1 MMNRIKEEWL
11 YLTLTK
17 RQKCFIAYLL
27 LAMFMLSVYPVF
39 FLHVAVM
46 AVMDSH
52 WILKRSTLVRS
63 SKLGKSLDRK
73 SEIRLHFVLEL
84 FFLSVLMVFAV
95 LQYYNSDMCVKE
107 KILAGFGPILLTLPY
122 FGILGGGKGLESL
135 YMMTFFWM
143 LPGIFFRTYWDYMPV
158 SECVRGWLR
167 QYTIWEV
174 VGITFL
180 VWIISFGIEMLV
192 DEIILE
198 QPFFR
203 RRWEKIN
210 FR

>member
-1 MMNRIKEEWL
+1 MMDVIKEEWL
-11 YLTLTK
+11 YITLAKKQRSFFFTLA
-17 RQKCFIAYLL
+17 IAIVI
-27 LAMFMLSVYPVF
+27 APFMPVF
-39 FLHVAVM
+39 SLHALVVAVM
-46 AVMDSH
+46 DAR
-52 WILKRSTLVRS
+52 WYLKHSTLVRS
-63 SKLGKSLDRK
+63 ARVGKGLDRK

-84 FFLSVLMVFAV
+84 FFLSLLMVFAV
-95 LQYYNSDMCVKE
+95 LQYYNADMCVKE

-122 FGILGGGKGLESL
+122 FGILGGGKGLGSL
-135 YMMTFFWM
+135 HMMVFFWT
-143 LPGIFFRTYWDYMPV
+143 LPGIFFRTYWGYMPV
-158 SECVRGWLR
+158 SECVREWLR

-174 VGITFL
+174 VGITSL
-180 VWIISFGIEMLV
+180 VWIISFGIEMFV